1 MLTKKAKY
9 AFKALIALARNEE
22 NRPMLISSI
31 AEREQLP
38 KKFLEA
44 ILLELK
50 RSGFLGS
57 KKGAGGGYYLMKPA
71 EDIKMSAVIRIID
84 GPIAL
89 LPCVS
94 LNFYERCDECSNEP
108 YCGIRDVMKDVR
120 DATLKIIGE
129 TSIADMLRRED
140 ALAGKIGIDPSI
152 PHPSATGP
160 GNLSAPST
168 DLAGL

>member
-9 AFKALIALARNEE
+9 AFKALIALARNKE
-22 NRPMLISSI
+22 NRPLLISAI
-31 AEREQLP
+31 AEKEQLP

-50 RSGFLGS
+50 RNGMLGS

-120 DATLKIIGE
+120 DVTLKIMGE
-129 TSIADMLRRED
+129 TSIADMVARED
-140 ALAGKIGIDPSI
+140 QLRDTQLPPVLPPPAN
-152 PHPSATGP
+152 P
-160 GNLSAPST
+160 GQVADIA
-168 DLAGL
+168 DL